1 MSTNALTHKLAPVL
15 LGIHIVALPLY
26 PHMPLPVLLL
36 TAVFT
41 FWTLLI
47 ISGRIS
53 QPGRFV
59 MFMLAMLVVA
69 VFMQ

>member
-1 MSTNALTHKLAPVL
+1 MTANPLTGKLGPVL

-41 FWTLLI
+41 IWAWLI
-47 ISGRIS
+47 LRGQLR
-53 QPGRFV
+53 QPGRFTMVPINMV
-59 MFMLAMLVVA
+59 MAPRR
-69 VFMQ
+69 